1 MGVGPAPGA
10 TRAEA
15 RAPWLVGKKDVHVD
29 TTKAATRP
37 GKDRGESAGRLAPTP
52 FDLLVPIRFPLGS
65 FTGF

>member
-1 MGVGPAPGA
+1 MGVGPATQA
-10 TRAEA
+10 TRAET
-15 RAPWLVGKKDVHVD
+15 RAPRLVGKKDVGVD
-29 TTKAATRP
+29 TTAATQP